1 MDNPAAGL
9 VETIDPRTGRT
20 VWVEPSPERCPAG
33 HTTLQARWL
42 KCMTCGYACRHWTC
56 STDGCAGEIRAPW
69 HVCDGER
76 EVDPHRR

>member
-1 MDNPAAGL
+1 MDTAGL
-9 VETIDPRTGRT
+9 TQRFNPRTGRT
-20 VWVEPSPERCPAG
+20 EWVEWSPDACPSG

-42 KCMTCGYACRHWTC
+42 KCTVCGYACRHWTC
-56 STDGCAGEIRAPW
+56 GSCDGEVRAPW